1 MTMPDEELDRGSWLT
16 CVAMAELKAVALRSA
31 VPVAPAEVL
40 LLKTPVE
47 NGIWQTSLVAAAVPG
62 VQLIWAVAPAP
73 DRQASNKTG
82 RIRLIIFS
90 SSSISSC
97 GICVSASR

>member
-1 MTMPDEELDRGSWLT
+1 MTMPDDELAKGSWLT
-16 CVAMAELKAVALRSA
+16 CVAMAELKAVAFRSA

-62 VQLIWAVAPAP
+62 VQLIWAMAPAP
-73 DRQASNKTG
+73 DRQASNRTG
-82 RIRLIIFS
+82 RMRARKRSRSGVS
-90 SSSISSC
+90 SEL
-97 GICVSASR
+97 